1 MVINELKELVLN
13 TINNINSKEKL
24 SSFLDFMGKGNIYY
38 LSLDNILAVYAQ
50 NSSASAV
57 FSFNMWKKYGR
68 YPNGNTGIAVFKKT
82 IAGNNFSNNISDYM
96 YDISG
101 TKGKDYNLW
110 SLTADMADRLMN
122 YYYESQI
129 GSSEFGDDFYK
140 YMHSIFY
147 KKISSY
153 SISVDNSLMFSED
166 IRKRYEL
173 HNFIA
178 DCCAKVFIKRIGLP
192 YKLSAE
198 SSDTFNNFIMKNGV
212 LDTDLLTHCLSAV
225 QGISCNELEFV
236 NAFILNE
243 MKLDEERRSKDEQNN
258 DRKRV
263 GSSHSEIREH
273 DGAGSQ
279 GISGRGRGDNRVSR
293 SESGDFV
300 WSQREK
306 NTEFSKGGVSREDVS
321 DGIGQQSGEFRK
333 DQSTGSNGYI
343 SQDNHGIE
351 GKGGSV
357 ESPVFGEGEGRRA
370 DSSYSEGVRGRDF
383 IQTSG
388 RIIDNAEYVAVFKS
402 KTKEKFNNI
411 DGMNSDD
418 IENMVVDYVNE
429 KITEY
434 KIDAII
440 NGVAVVGSR
449 CRGLEHNKSDLDVVI
464 EYTGMIREDDM
475 FNMLHSEEFS
485 IGNIIV
491 DINPITKD
499 VTGTLSDYLKDVESY
514 LEEKVHKESVP
525 SPKENVLTLED
536 VRADSAQKVI
546 EFPVEDYTYSED
558 WISTVGNSTTR
569 GATNVAAIKL
579 LKQIEHEN
587 RPASHE
593 EQEILSHYVGWG
605 GLSEWFDEDKHNDKC
620 NLLKE
625 LLTEDEFKSARSSV
639 TDSFYTPRVVLDS
652 VYKALKQFGFISGNV
667 LEPSMGIGN
676 FYNAMPEEMKIKSNL
691 YGVEIDSISGRIAKL
706 LHPKVNIQVTGI
718 EKADLPENFFDV
730 VIGNVP
736 FGDYKVSDK
745 KYNSSNFLIHDY
757 FFAKAIG
764 LCAPNGIVALI
775 TSKGTLDK
783 KNGSVRKYISERADF
798 IGAIRLPNITFESS
812 ANTEATSDIIFL
824 KKKAFPSFEQQE
836 FETVETLY
844 KDNIG
849 YPLNSYFVTNPDMML
864 GHMELD
870 ISRFG
875 PDRALSYLA
884 PNPETDLTV
893 DIDNAVKKL
902 PSGIYEE
909 IIHKTVYDN
918 VENQN
923 YILANPNI
931 KNYTF
936 TIYNGTLYYR
946 ENSIMK
952 IPEKFNEKQCKAAYH
967 LCEIREEM
975 HRIID
980 MQLDGCDDIS
990 LNIEQV
996 KLNEMYDAYVIKYG
1010 YISDAFSNNIFSDD
1024 VEYPL
1029 LCALELKED
1038 DKYLKAKIF
1047 TQRTI
1052 RPNTTIESVDTA
1064 LEALNI
1070 SIGECGYVNIE
1081 KMLSLYNVD
1090 FDMLLDELK
1099 GEIYLNPDKVDND
1112 NPYIG
1117 YETKDEYLSGNVR
1130 VKLSKAKLAALHD
1143 PAFNENIDALTQVLP
1158 KDLDASEI
1166 SVKIGVTWI
1175 DEDDY
1180 NEFLWEKFAVNGNW
1194 QRQILYVQFNKVNN
1208 TFFVEGKRNLH
1219 NVQNNESYGTSRM
1232 NGLEIF
1238 EQLLNLRQIVVKD
1251 RVDGVDGKISY
1262 VVNQNETTL
1271 ARAKAEVLKQEF
1283 SEWIFADTERREKY
1297 VRKYNDLFNNIRLRH
1312 FDGSN
1317 LFFPGMNP
1325 NIELRPHQKDA
1336 VARVIRGGNT
1346 LLAHCVGAGK
1356 SYEICA
1362 SAMELKRLGLA
1373 NKPMIVVPNHL
1384 TGQMASEFLTLYPN
1398 ANILLTT
1405 KKDFERKN
1413 RRRFISKIATGEY
1426 DAIIIGHSQFERVK
1440 ISKER
1445 AEKNIR
1451 TEIEEAVEYI
1461 DSMKYYRKRNWSVKQ
1476 MESYV
1481 KRLRKELEDLR
1492 NEGIND
1498 DVISFEELGVDALF
1512 IDEAHNYKN
1521 LSFITKIS
1529 NVAGI
1534 NPNGSNKAYDLYNK
1548 VQYINELSPGRNVI
1562 FATGTPISN
1571 TMCEM
1576 YVMQKYLQTDL
1587 LKERGIYQFDS
1598 WAANFGEI
1606 VTSMELAP
1614 EGTGYREKTRF
1625 GKFINLPEL
1634 VTMFRSFADVK
1645 TQADLPYLDIPKLA
1659 DNKYDIVE
1667 IEPNSAVKYYMDSF
1681 LKRAD
1686 AIHNGSVDPSVDNML
1701 KICHDAKFLSTDIR
1715 MLDPTE
1721 PADTN
1726 GKLYKCCENVYK
1738 MWEETG
1744 DKKGA
1749 QVIFSDI
1756 GVPNGDDNRFNVYQ
1770 FIKDK
1775 LVELGIPAEEI
1786 CFVHD
1791 AKNDKDKENMFNDV
1805 NNGVKRVILGSTNK
1819 LGTGTNIQARLI
1831 SLHEIDVP
1839 WKPAEVEQ
1847 REGRIIRQGNM
1858 YKEVHIYR
1866 YVTKGTFDA
1875 YNWGIIENKQKF
1887 ISQITNGE
1895 VGRECTDIDETV
1907 LNYAQMKAAASDNPL
1922 IKEKMEIDAE
1932 VTRLQLIKRNFT
1944 HNKYKLQSN
1953 FEKVIPKK
1961 IEKIKNTIELV
1972 TKDIDLRNSNPFF
1985 SSREEN
1991 QYDISAP
1998 EVEIAKLSENDASA
2012 FAMKLNGI
2020 TYDKRVEAGEYIKL
2034 MFSTLSINDGT
2045 KEIGEYMGFKIH
2057 IFKTPSIDR
2066 TELSI
2071 KLCGNYEYNIDVSS
2085 ANAAVGTVIKIENA
2099 VKKLDNVLNEL
2110 QMRLEAVEN
2119 DFVATKAEYEKPFAK
2134 EEELQ
2139 KLLKRQEELNE
2150 ILYQNEGNNI
2160 SENNENNNSDE
2171 KFNQEQN
2178 NINMISHRRKVC

>member
-388 RIIDNAEYVAVFKS
+388 RIIDNAEYVAVFKY

-525 SPKENVLTLED
+525 SLKENGLTLED

-569 GATNVAAIKL
+569 GAANVAAIKL

-745 KYNSSNFLIHDY
+745 KYNSNNFLIHDY

-909 IIHKTVYDN
+909 IIHKTVHDN
-918 VENQN
+918 VETQN

-1052 RPNTTIESVDTA
+1052 RPNTTVESVDTA

-1099 GEIYLNPDKVDND
+1099 GEIYLNPDKVDKD

-1143 PAFNENIDALTQVLP
+1143 PSFNENIDALTQVLP

-1451 TEIEEAVEYI
+1451 TEIEEAV
-1461 DSMKYYRKRNWSVKQ
+1461 
-1476 MESYV
+1476 
-1481 KRLRKELEDLR
+1481 
-1492 NEGIND
+1492 
-1498 DVISFEELGVDALF
+1498 
-1512 IDEAHNYKN
+1512 
-1521 LSFITKIS
+1521 
-1529 NVAGI
+1529 
-1534 NPNGSNKAYDLYNK
+1534 
-1548 VQYINELSPGRNVI
+1548 
-1562 FATGTPISN
+1562 
-1571 TMCEM
+1571 
-1576 YVMQKYLQTDL
+1576 
-1587 LKERGIYQFDS
+1587 
-1598 WAANFGEI
+1598 
-1606 VTSMELAP
+1606 
-1614 EGTGYREKTRF
+1614 
-1625 GKFINLPEL
+1625 
-1634 VTMFRSFADVK
+1634 
-1645 TQADLPYLDIPKLA
+1645 
-1659 DNKYDIVE
+1659 
-1667 IEPNSAVKYYMDSF
+1667 KYYMDSF

-1972 TKDIDLRNSNPFF
+1972 TKDIELRNSNPFF

-2119 DFVATKAEYEKPFAK
+2119 DLVATKAEYEKPFAK

-2160 SENNENNNSDE
+2160 SENDENNNSDE

-2178 NINMISHRRKVC
+2178 NINMISCRRRVC